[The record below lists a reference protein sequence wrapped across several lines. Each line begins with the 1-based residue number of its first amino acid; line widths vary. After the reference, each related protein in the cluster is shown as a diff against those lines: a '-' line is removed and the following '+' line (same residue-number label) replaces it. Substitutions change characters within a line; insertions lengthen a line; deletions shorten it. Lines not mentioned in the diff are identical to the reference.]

1 MQLRESAPKDLL
13 PKGAVSLRLRLF
25 LTLTIALAPVAA
37 VSLVQGMERARIEVA
52 NVHERLLQSAQMAAS
67 HEENVLGSSEQ
78 LLAAIGNI
86 DDVRNVTPE
95 CDRALIDAL
104 IGVRFLTNLSR
115 IDSQGVVV
123 CSALKPAR
131 GMRIGNLALFKTA
144 KATMAYA
151 VSNEMQSQV
160 THGPVIGAMLPLR
173 DSRGNFNGA
182 VAAGINALW
191 LDFILRAR
199 NLPNGAV
206 VALFDRGGSIIASNN
221 LPVAG
226 TVFSRIPKASTL
238 RGGLESRSDA
248 NGNSWTFAAAPL
260 VGDNVF
266 VGFAMREARLFIPT
280 YVRVSADFLLP
291 IVMIGLAWAGIWFAT
306 DRQVTQW
313 IVYLRRVAAAY
324 RAGHYRLK
332 PSLRNAPAEF
342 KLLGSAM
349 EDMAAGIQ
357 DRDGRLRQA
366 VAQKTMQVRE
376 THHRVKNNLQVVMS
390 LLSLQAAQSRDPTV
404 RDALTQAQARIGAL
418 ALVHRLLNEV
428 EDQTSVDLHRLLS
441 ELTGHVVEGSSLDK
455 DDIEVSVDVPVMA
468 VPGEMAVPLALFAV
482 EALANIFK
490 HAFPSS
496 RPKGVIRVA
505 LNRRDAGFCLSVE
518 DEGVGFRSDT
528 AKTGIGGRLL
538 NIFGQQVNGHVS
550 IKSELGGGTKVELTF
565 PDFLEPKQ
573 ESANAGPIR
582 AHA

>member
-1 MQLRESAPKDLL
+1 MRVRESAPRDL
-13 PKGAVSLRLRLF
+13 PPNGAVSLRLRLF
-25 LTLTIALAPVAA
+25 LTLTIALAPVVA
-37 VSLVQGMERARIEVA
+37 VSLVQGMERARVEVT

-86 DDVRNVTPE
+86 DDVRNITPE

-115 IDSQGVVV
+115 IDSRGVVV
-123 CSALKPAR
+123 CSALKPAK
-131 GMRIGNLALFKTA
+131 GMRIGNLALFKSA
-144 KATMAYA
+144 KSTMTYA
-151 VSNEMQSQV
+151 VSSEMQSQV

-173 DSRGNFNGA
+173 DAHGNFDGA
-182 VAAGINALW
+182 VAAGVNAVW

-206 VALFDRGGSIIASNN
+206 VALFDRDGKVIASNN

-226 TVFSRIPKASTL
+226 AIFSRLPKPTTL

-260 VGDNVF
+260 VGNNVF
-266 VGFAMREARLFIPT
+266 VGFAMREARLFVPT

-366 VAQKTMQVRE
+366 IAQKTMQVRE

-404 RDALTQAQARIGAL
+404 REALTQAQARIGAL

-428 EDQTSVDLHRLLS
+428 EDQTSVDLRGLLS
-441 ELTGHVVEGSSLDK
+441 ELTEHVVEGSSLDRN
-455 DDIEVSVDVPVMA
+455 DVEVSVDVPVMSA
-468 VPGEMAVPLALFAV
+468 PGELAVPLALFVV
-482 EALANIFK
+482 EALTNTFK

-496 RPKGVIRVA
+496 RPRGAIRVS
-505 LNRRDAGFCLSVE
+505 LNRRGTGFCLAVE
-518 DEGVGFRSDT
+518 DQGVGFHSET

-538 NIFGQQVNGHVS
+538 NIFGQQVNGSVW
-550 IKSELGGGTKVELTF
+550 IKSEPGGGTKVELTF
-565 PDFLEPKQ
+565 PDFGEAAP
-573 ESANAGPIR
+573 ESPRPIG
-582 AHA
+582 AQA